1 MRHGGDNGHGAPA
14 SGSPIELSCMYS
26 EARDGYKRRFDR
38 LQLMEPELYSR
49 IGGEGRTATGL
60 AGTTT
65 DREGVSVPID
75 EYNMHAMIDAPTRP
89 LSLFIYMPGLNIYS
103 CKKAYTYISIYIHL
117 IYPPNTSGV
126 VAC

>member
-1 MRHGGDNGHGAPA
+1 MRRGGDNGHGAPA

-26 EARDGYKRRFDR
+26 EARDWYKSRFDR

-49 IGGEGRTATGL
+49 GEGRTATGL

-65 DREGVSVPID
+65 DREGVSAPID

-89 LSLFIYMPGLNIYS
+89 LSLFIYMPGLNIYYIAAKRRLRIS
-103 CKKAYTYISIYIHL
+103 AYTSNLLRRSSSLLNLLY
-117 IYPPNTSGV
+117 
-126 VAC
+126 